1 LIRAAPLR
9 DFFWWVLRAQWG
21 IALAGLA
28 LFTDAPRWALGV
40 AIAAGVAGAAM
51 DRAASPRAALSR
63 WSYPILALFLAA
75 ATADLLF
82 GGRDLLSS
90 VSLLV
95 LGVQSVRFLLPKRSR
110 EGWHLCAAALLEFLA
125 AAAGT
130 DAPAFALYAF
140 LFFVS
145 SAGAMFALHDLEE
158 AETGRS
164 PGGYAVP
171 ARSAA
176 AILFSAGAAGFLA
189 AAVLFAVVPRLEFRR
204 PIPGAVSGEGAAGFT
219 DSIALREVTKVKTD
233 RRVVARV
240 EFPDSFRGLPPAD
253 LYLRGAVFPRY
264 DGGVWRRGDAVFRT
278 VPRAGFVHVVGEA
291 AGPLSTADITLEPAD
306 HPALFVYGHPSSI
319 EGSFAPVLSDEG
331 GNFSLAAAGHQVLR
345 YRVRFSA
352 VPPGRKSKRRPAGD
366 IDFPADH
373 EAIRRLSLEIAG
385 DGGDDEA
392 RMERILRFFRSG
404 FRYTLDAPAA
414 DIHEFLFRKR
424 AGTCEHFAAGL
435 ALVLRGAGIPARV
448 AAGYLGGEWNPVG
461 NYLIVR
467 RSDAHAWV
475 EAWIGGGWKTVD
487 ATPAAGD
494 SAPFRS
500 RTGAV
505 ALYADWFR
513 QRWNKYVIDYSMR
526 MQADALSGGVRALRR
541 AGNVFPRAGGGDRT
555 GGIARFAAW
564 AVLSLV
570 PVLLLLRRI
579 LGTRRAPSAE
589 TPPTGREGLP
599 RPYARLLRRLERGGF
614 RRTPGEPMAEALE
627 AAVRRTPRLS
637 QDAARFLALYHRERF
652 GGRPLPRELLVESF
666 RLADRLRPEKRRF
679 PPGKAP

>member
-1 LIRAAPLR
+1 MIRASPLR
-9 DFFWWVLRAQWG
+9 GFFRWVLRAQWG

-28 LFTDAPRWALGV
+28 LFTDVPRWGLGV
-40 AIAAGVAGAAM
+40 AIAAGVAGTAM
-51 DRAASPRAALSR
+51 DRADSPRAALSR
-63 WSYPILALFLAA
+63 WSAPVLALFLAA
-75 ATADLLF
+75 ATADLLM

-125 AAAGT
+125 SAAGT
-130 DAPAFALYAF
+130 DAPAFAPYAF

-158 AETGRS
+158 AESGRP

-171 ARSAA
+171 ARGAA

-204 PIPGAVSGEGAAGFT
+204 PVAGAVSGKGAAGFT
-219 DSIALREVTKVKTD
+219 DSIALHEVTKIKKD

-240 EFPDSFRGLPPAD
+240 EFPDSFREFHPAG

-264 DGGVWRRGDAVFRT
+264 DGGVWRRGDALFRT
-278 VPRAGFVHVVGEA
+278 LPRAGFVHVAGDA
-291 AGPLSTADITLEPAD
+291 AGPPSTADITLEPAD
-306 HPALFVYGHPSSI
+306 HPALFIYGHPESI

-331 GNFSLAAAGHQVLR
+331 GNFSLAAAGHQTLR

-352 VPPGRKSKRRPAGD
+352 FPPGGKTNRRPAGEM
-366 IDFPADH
+366 DFPADH
-373 EAIRRLSLEIAG
+373 EAIRTLSMEIVGDAG
-385 DGGDDEA
+385 DDRT

-404 FRYTLDAPAA
+404 FRYTLDGPAA

-448 AAGYLGGEWNPVG
+448 AAGYLGGEWNPLG

-467 RSDAHAWV
+467 QTDAHAWV
-475 EAWIGGGWKTVD
+475 EAWIGGGWRTVD
-487 ATPAAGD
+487 ATPSAGS
-494 SAPFRS
+494 SAPFAP

-505 ALYADWFR
+505 GLYADWFR

-526 MQADALSGGVRALRR
+526 MQADALAGGGRALRR
-541 AGNVFPRAGGGDRT
+541 AGNVFPRAWVGDRT
-555 GGIARFAAW
+555 GGVARFAAW
-564 AVLSLV
+564 AVLLQA
-570 PVLLLLRRI
+570 PLLLFLRRI
-579 LGTRRAPSAE
+579 LGKQRTADAE
-589 TPPTGREGLP
+589 TPPAGRVGLP
-599 RPYARLLRRLERGGF
+599 RPYARLLRRLERRGF
-614 RRTPGEPMAEALE
+614 RRSPGEPMAEALE
-627 AAVRRTPRLS
+627 AAVRGNPRLS
-637 QDAARFLALYHRERF
+637 QEAARFLELYHRERF
-652 GGRPLPRELLVESF
+652 SGRPLSRELLLESF
-666 RLADRLRPEKRRF
+666 RSADRLRPGKRRF
-679 PPGKAP
+679 PPGKTP